1 MATQTKCYTIAM
13 RTTVTRRQTAFRLR
27 TDLLEK
33 LQRMAAEDNRSL
45 NSFVECALM
54 DMAFHE
60 PNAETLAAMEEV
72 RSGKCTVADMTS
84 ILRSGRRACW
94 ASRQRARPVSA

>member
-1 MATQTKCYTIAM
+1 M

-45 NSFVECALM
+45 NSFVEGALM
-54 DMAFHE
+54 DVAYHE

-84 ILRSGRRACW
+84 IHTFMQSCGL
-94 ASRQRARPVSA
+94 